1 MNFRSF
7 FLYGHLGLVFGPG
20 ECEYHIVKGGP
31 ETIGAERWMHLST
44 LLILRSFFRL
54 KILNI
59 FKPSML
65 SGETFCVYT
74 KNVFLYSSMRIDN
87 RRGWISIINIFTNYK
102 LNYESIMGEGMN
114 PLWILD
120 IGP

>member
-1 MNFRSF
+1 
-7 FLYGHLGLVFGPG
+7 
-20 ECEYHIVKGGP
+20 
-31 ETIGAERWMHLST
+31 
-44 LLILRSFFRL
+44 
-54 KILNI
+54 
-59 FKPSML
+59 ML

-87 RRGWISIINIFTNYK
+87 RRGWISIIYFFTNYK
-102 LNYESIMGEGMN
+102 LNYDSIMGKGLN